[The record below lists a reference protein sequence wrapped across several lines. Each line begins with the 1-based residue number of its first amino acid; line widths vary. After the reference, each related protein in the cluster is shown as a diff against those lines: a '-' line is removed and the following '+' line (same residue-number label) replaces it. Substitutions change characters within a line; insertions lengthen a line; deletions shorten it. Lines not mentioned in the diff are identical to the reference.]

1 MNITL
6 KHTEV
11 KRLELKKVEEPITED
26 KVNFSYSTGYS
37 DELTKSFIVILEY
50 LMILKE
56 ERFSL
61 SIDYVAFF
69 ETDEDIGEDFK
80 KSHFPLVNA
89 PAIAYPFLRSFISTL
104 TVNAGYGAILIPT
117 VNFQALARENNEK
130 S

>member
-11 KRLELKKVEEPITED
+11 KNLELKKVEEPITNDEV
-26 KVNFSYSTGYS
+26 KFSYSTGYN
-37 DELTKSFIVILEY
+37 DELKRSFIVILEY
-50 LMILKE
+50 SMMLKE
-56 ERFSL
+56 EGFSL
-61 SIDYVAFF
+61 STNYVAYF
-69 ETDEDIGEDFK
+69 ETDEDIGEDFQ

-117 VNFQALARENNEK
+117 VNFQALAKERNEE